1 MIGAVFGSVAAYLAG
16 SLLWRLALLLVIAVA
31 LIWAVR
37 RIFGRAGQPPAAR
50 DAALLLPMMAVGI
63 WVGWQHGGAER
74 ATMRAD
80 LRAAAER
87 IDQAEA
93 DKAALER
100 RAADIEARA
109 KAEAAAAAKSQQRL
123 AGELAAINRRSAAV
137 QRRIEHVSR
146 SPDGSIARVPD
157 GWVRDYNAALGIPAA
172 GVLPAPAG
180 SSGASGGSTGAAG
193 AAGGRVR
200 DPGPARAA
208 GDRPRASAQPA
219 APGLLAPAVTIA
231 DVLSNHTDNA
241 AGCAASR
248 AQLVELQSWYKA
260 LQAQRNGGD
269 HAMDQNDRSDAE
281 P

>member
-157 GWVRDYNAALGIPAA
+157 GWVRDYNAALGLPDR
-172 GVLPAPAG
+172 GVLPAAPGSAG
-180 SSGASGGSTGAAG
+180 ASGAASGGSGGAS
-193 AAGGRVR
+193 GRVR
-200 DPGPARAA
+200 SERPAGGGGASAGSTAA
-208 GDRPRASAQPA
+208 AQPA
-219 APGLLAPAVTIA
+219 PPGLPVRPAPAVNIA
-231 DVLSNHTDNA
+231 DVLSNHVDNA
-241 AGCAASR
+241 TSCAANSAR
-248 AQLVELQSWYKA
+248 LAELQAWYTA
-260 LQAQRNGGD
+260 LQRERN
-269 HAMDQNDRSDAE
+269 AAR
-281 P
+281 